1 MKKIIFLLFFLFTSF
16 LFSNDIFNEFLDEQ
30 VKVESKLLDQNLSL
44 DEKIEIKEAQ
54 ETRYQEFLLKYAAN
68 KEEYL
73 QENNPYKRELDKLQL
88 RLNSNKY
95 KGYTNAVLRDELLI
109 KGYKLR
115 EGIREAFHEIML
127 LTESESKSFFKD
139 KINEKLVKYFEKR
152 TPLDKDKYIFSDQN
166 ESSSIVKSIHDAI
179 QDLEYLENVANTF
192 SAELV
197 ANSAYIYRTGRLSKS
212 RFFNLL
218 KKINNSEYGEKVN
231 TYLTPYHLD
240 IATILFVLILIIIIL
255 IAQFALRLIIDNT
268 LKYFKFEDD
277 DIEYIHTHITKIFK
291 VIATLFIIHLVLVV
305 YLGLDITSINVSKV
319 FSIVYVILFTLLIY
333 RITNTIAYLKVES
346 MRSSQLLKN
355 EVINLAI
362 KVSNTLIIVIAT
374 IAILKI
380 VGINLTALLSGIG
393 IAGAAVAFAAKDSIA
408 NVFGSISILLGDVF
422 EQGDWIET
430 KDINGTVVEIGL
442 RASTIRTFDN
452 ALISVPNFELAN
464 SGVKNWSRRS
474 IGRRIKMNIGVTY
487 ESNFEDIRQAIE
499 DIRRMLKEHP
509 GIANERTEYQH
520 SQRQAKLVSMD
531 DYKGIKRNSLVYMDE
546 FAESSINILVY
557 CFSRSVVWSEWLEV
571 KEDLMY
577 KIAEILKKNNLEFAY
592 PALTLHHAEKEK
604 QSEERMSTK

>member
-16 LFSNDIFNEFLDEQ
+16 LFSNDILNEFLDEQ